1 MHTLGLQLRLRPGA
15 ATMTSVPHG
24 DSAQD
29 ASWEPPHHGAHA
41 VCARSRGLGGLV
53 QVLSAPDS
61 GVGCPW
67 LAAHHAPRVSTAV
80 SWAHARP
87 AARRGRSGKRLRC
100 VTLPDCEE
108 LAVYSSPVTVSAA
121 SIVTCKAVSLKA
133 ITVCDPSSFGASP
146 VNGLF
151 HIENFNLSSDR
162 QVNIMKRAPRGN
174 IKKRLEFRAWQSS
187 SLLQNGSSLIN
198 KMACVTVPFALVRL
212 ISVTPH

>member
-24 DSAQD
+24 DSAQA
-29 ASWEPPHHGAHA
+29 ASWEPPHHGTME
-41 VCARSRGLGGLV
+41 RT
-53 QVLSAPDS
+53 QSAP
-61 GVGCPW
+61 GP
-67 LAAHHAPRVSTAV
+67 AAWAGSSKSSVPPTVASAVPGWRRTTHPAV

-121 SIVTCKAVSLKA
+121 SIVTCTAVSLKA